1 MGEPLNN
8 YASVVQAFKSLVNVK
23 RFNLSAARIS
33 ISTVGVV
40 GKMKSFHAD
49 MPGASLALSL
59 HAPNQE
65 LRQKIIPT
73 ASAYPLNKIMEAVQ
87 QHLSRDAEK
96 AVMIEYILLAGVND
110 TEEVAREL
118 VDLLQPMKDRVK
130 VNLIPYNPIF
140 NPKGA
145 YCDPC
150 SNTTVTETTW
160 VCRSRC

>member
-40 GKMKSFHAD
+40 GKMKSFHVD
-49 MPGASLALSL
+49 MPGACLALSL